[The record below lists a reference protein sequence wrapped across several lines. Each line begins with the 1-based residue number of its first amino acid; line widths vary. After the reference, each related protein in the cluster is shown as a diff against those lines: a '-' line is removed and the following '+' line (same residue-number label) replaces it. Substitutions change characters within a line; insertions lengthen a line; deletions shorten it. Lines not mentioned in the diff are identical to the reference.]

1 MAENNNANVTVESLL
16 KGMENYLTT
25 KTVVGDPIQVKDM
38 VILPLCDVSFGVG
51 AGAWNGEKKNNGAG
65 GMGGKIIPTAMLIIQ
80 DGMARMVSVNEGE
93 DILSQILNKV
103 PDVVNRL
110 FNKGEEEAADAA
122 EEEMD
127 E

>member
-25 KTVVGDPIQVKDM
+25 KTVVGEPIQVKDM
-38 VILPLCDVSFGVG
+38 VILPLCNVSFGVG
-51 AGAWNGEKKNNGAG
+51 AGAWNGEKKNNGGG
-65 GMGGKIIPTAMLIIQ
+65 GMGGKINPTAMLIIQ
-80 DGMARMVSVNEGE
+80 DGTARMVSVNEGE
-93 DILSQILNKV
+93 DMLSQILNKV

-110 FNKGEEEAADAA
+110 FNKSGEEIEDAA
-122 EEEMD
+122 EEEAD